1 MPDFIVT
8 PWEVSGEVD
17 YDLLIQE
24 FGIEPINEKLLFNIK
39 EITKEIHPYL
49 RRKIFFAHRDFQWI
63 LQEYKKGNPFY
74 LYTGRGPSGN
84 IHLGHLLPWIFTK
97 WIQEKFNVDLWFQ
110 LTDDEKFLFNQ
121 SITLEETRNFGYD
134 NALDV
139 IALGFNPKKTYIFS
153 DIDLGNTFY
162 RNALKIAKKITFS
175 TIKATFGFDN
185 SANIGQ
191 IFYTSIQTVPAI
203 LKSLIEEKNVPCL
216 IPHAVDQ
223 DPHFRL
229 SRDVLPKL
237 GYYKP
242 ASIQCVF
249 LPSLQQSG
257 KMSASVETTA
267 IFTKDEP
274 DVIKRKVNNAFTGG
288 QANAKLQR
296 ELGGNPS
303 VCSVYKY
310 HFMLFTLDDNE
321 IKKIQSKCI
330 GGELLCG
337 ECKKDLIQKIN
348 KFLSEHQKQRE
359 KAKDVLEDYLLK
371 EKVDLKSLINEKK
384 RKWNYT

>member
-24 FGIEPINEKLLFNIK
+24 FGIEPIDEKLLFNLK

-84 IHLGHLLPWIFTK
+84 IHLGHILPWIFTK

-121 SITLEETRNFGYD
+121 SITLEETHNFGYD

-175 TIKATFGFDN
+175 TIKATFGLDN

-191 IFYTSIQTVPAI
+191 IFYTSIQAVPAI

-249 LPSLQQSG
+249 LPSLQQNG
-257 KMSASVETTA
+257 KMSASVENTA

-274 DVIKRKVNNAFTGG
+274 DVVKRKVNNAFTGG

-321 IKKIQSKCI
+321 IKRIQSKCR

-359 KAKDVLEDYLLK
+359 KAKDVLEDYLLR

-384 RKWNYT
+384 KKWNY

>member
-24 FGIEPINEKLLFNIK
+24 FGIEPIDEKLLFNLK
-39 EITKEIHPYL
+39 EITKEIHPFL

-97 WIQEKFNVDLWFQ
+97 WIQEKFDVDLWFQ
-110 LTDDEKFLFNQ
+110 LTAVEKFLFSQ

-175 TIKATFGFDN
+175 TIKATFGLDN

-321 IKKIQSKCI
+321 IKRIQSKCI

-359 KAKDVLEDYLLK
+359 KAKDVLEDYLLR
-371 EKVDLKSLINEKK
+371 EKVDLKFLINEKK
-384 RKWNYT
+384 RKWNY

>member
-17 YDLLIQE
+17 YDLLIKE
-24 FGIEPINEKLLFNIK
+24 FGIEPIDEKLLFYFK
-39 EITKEIHPYL
+39 EITNEIHPFL
-49 RRKIFFAHRDFQWI
+49 RRKVFFAHRDFQWI
-63 LQEYKKGNPFY
+63 IEEYKKGNPFY

-84 IHLGHLLPWIFTK
+84 VHLGHLLPWIFSK
-97 WIQEKFNVDLWFQ
+97 WLQEKFNVELWFQ

-121 SITLEETRNFGYD
+121 SISLEETHKYAYD

-153 DIDLGNTFY
+153 DIDLAGTLY

-175 TIKATFGFDN
+175 TVKATFGLDN
-185 SANIGQ
+185 SSNIGQ
-191 IFYTSIQTVPAI
+191 IFYTSIQTVPAM
-203 LKSLIEEKNVPCL
+203 LKSMIEGKNVPCL
-216 IPHAVDQ
+216 IPLAVDQ

-237 GYYKP
+237 GFYKP
-242 ASIQCVF
+242 ALIECVF
-249 LPSLQQSG
+249 LPNLQQGG
-257 KMSASVETTA
+257 KMSASVEDTA
-267 IFTKDEP
+267 IFTKDKP
-274 DVIKRKVNNAFTGG
+274 DTVKKKVNNAFTGG

-321 IKKIQSKCI
+321 LRSIQSKCI

-348 KFLSEHQKQRE
+348 KFLNEHQKQRE
-359 KAKDVLEDYLLK
+359 KAKDIFEDYLLK
-371 EKVDLKSLINEKK
+371 EKVDLKYLINEKNK
-384 RKWNYT
+384 ETH